1 MYSNT
6 IAMETFLYLPV
17 RSTSC
22 NASVCMVKKNK
33 KQKKNKNKKT
43 RGIYGSG
50 DVLLNAQSGVMW
62 WPIAQLGH

>member
-22 NASVCMVKKNK
+22 NASVCMGKKNK
-33 KQKKNKNKKT
+33 KTKKKT
-43 RGIYGSG
+43 RGMYGSG
-50 DVLLNAQSGVMW
+50 DVLLNAQSCVMW

>member
-22 NASVCMVKKNK
+22 NASVCMVKKKQQKTK
-33 KQKKNKNKKT
+33 KHLV
-43 RGIYGSG
+43 YGSG
-50 DVLLNAQSGVMW
+50 DVLLNTQSGVLW
-62 WPIAQLGH
+62 WPIAQLDH